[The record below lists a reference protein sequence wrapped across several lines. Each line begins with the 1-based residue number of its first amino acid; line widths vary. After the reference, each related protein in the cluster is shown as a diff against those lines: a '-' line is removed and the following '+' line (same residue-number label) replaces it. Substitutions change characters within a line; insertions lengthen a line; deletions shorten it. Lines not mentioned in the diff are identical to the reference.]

1 MMTELPSKSMM
12 KSIIR
17 TMEMNGT
24 LETRPA
30 RAKPKDLPL
39 ELAEEGEEVLQD
51 DDEEEEEDNDDDD
64 DDEGDEEEEVI
75 REVKTGKKNSNIR
88 TRS

>member
-1 MMTELPSKSMM
+1 MLNSMPSKSVA

-30 RAKPKDLPL
+30 RLKSK
-39 ELAEEGEEVLQD
+39 EVSEMSEEDAQEEE
-51 DDEEEEEDNDDDD
+51 DEEEEE
-64 DDEGDEEEEVI
+64 EEEEEKEVI
-75 REVKTGKKNSNIR
+75 REPRKGNKVITNCVRKCCYKNI
-88 TRS
+88 